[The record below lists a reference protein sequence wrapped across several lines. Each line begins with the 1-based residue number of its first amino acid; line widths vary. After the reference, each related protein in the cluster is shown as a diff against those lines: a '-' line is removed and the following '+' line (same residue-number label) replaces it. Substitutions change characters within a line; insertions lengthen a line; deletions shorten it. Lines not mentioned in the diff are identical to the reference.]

1 LNIGQVVS
9 ALALVVVTVLPTR
22 AQKMQSHPVP
32 EYGFKVLHVYPHD
45 PQAFTQGLV
54 YHKGFFYEGTGIKGK
69 SSLRKVKLETGEVVQ
84 RFDISP
90 SYFGEGI
97 AILGNR
103 IIQLTWTSHKAFVYN
118 LSDFQLIGQFPY
130 EGEGW
135 GLASDGVDLYLS
147 DGSAQIRVLDGKTY
161 KEKRRITVHDGE
173 TPVTE
178 LNELEIVNGQI
189 FANIWHSDRIARISP
204 KTGQVVGWIDLS
216 GLLSPMYKL
225 DKEAVLNGIAWDAA
239 GKRLFVTG
247 KLWPQIFEI
256 QLMRKTMER

>member
-1 LNIGQVVS
+1 MAATSSLC
-9 ALALVVVTVLPTR
+9 
-22 AQKMQSHPVP
+22 AQRMESRSKP
-32 EYGFKVLHVYPHD
+32 EWGFKVLHVYPHD

-69 SSLRKVKLETGEVVQ
+69 SSLRKVKLENGEVLQ

-118 LSDFQLIGQFPY
+118 LSDFQIIGQFPY

-135 GLASDGVDLYLS
+135 GLASDGTDLYLS
-147 DGSAQIRVLDGKTY
+147 DGTSEIRVLDGKTY

-173 TPVTE
+173 TPITE

-189 FANIWHSDRIARISP
+189 FANIWHSDRIARISL
-204 KTGQVVGWIDLS
+204 KTGQVVGWINLS

-256 QLMRKTMER
+256 QLVRKTTQR

>member
-1 LNIGQVVS
+1 MNIGQVVS

-118 LSDFQLIGQFPY
+118 LSDFQIIGQFPY

-135 GLASDGVDLYLS
+135 GLASDGTDLYLS

-161 KEKRRITVHDGE
+161 KEKRRITVHEGE

-204 KTGQVVGWIDLS
+204 KTGQIVGWINLS